1 MAKEPKLTAKYVTN
15 TSSSKSGKYFI
26 HTQTTVTVV

>member
-15 TSSSKSGKYFI
+15 MSSSKSGKYFI
-26 HTQTTVTVV
+26 HTLTTVTVV